1 MIKVPLKV
9 PNHSYDI
16 YIGQKILGESNYL
29 KKFLGSDAI
38 IILSNT
44 TVASLHLN
52 TLKENLNTER
62 CFEYIL
68 PDGESEKN
76 LKQFE
81 AISTFMLQ
89 KKLDRRTVLIALGG
103 GVVGDLGG
111 FVAAC
116 YQRGIRYIQ
125 VPTTLLAQVDSS
137 VGGKTAI
144 NHSLGKNMIGA
155 FHQPS
160 LVLSDTSL
168 LETLPEREFISGIAE
183 VIKYGLIKDYLFFEW
198 LEKNIEHIM
207 SRSPEALATVI
218 RKSCENKRDVVS
230 EDEKE
235 RGIRAILNLGHTF
248 GHAIEKLTNYGS
260 WLHGEAVAVG
270 ICMASRLSRDQGLIS
285 DESYS
290 RIESIFKKANLPTRA
305 PTECSPDRMIEIM
318 QGDKKSSNKE
328 INLVLLREIGDA
340 FLTRDYSDA
349 LLKQILDSGRKA

>member
-1 MIKVPLKV
+1 MIKLPLKV

-16 YIGQKILGESNYL
+16 YIGQNILGTSNL
-29 KKFLGSDAI
+29 LEQFLGSDTAM
-38 IILSNT
+38 ILSDT

-52 TLKENLNTER
+52 TLKENLNSKR

-81 AISTFMLQ
+81 AISTFMLKQ
-89 KKLDRRTVLIALGG
+89 KLDRRTVLIALGG
-103 GVVGDLGG
+103 GVIGDLGG

-155 FHQPS
+155 FYQPS

-168 LETLPEREFISGIAE
+168 LETLPEREFISGVAE

-198 LEKNIEHIM
+198 LEKNIKRVLD
-207 SRSPEALATVI
+207 RSPEALALVI
-218 RKSCENKRDVVS
+218 RKSCENKRDIVS

-235 RGIRAILNLGHTF
+235 NGIRAILNLGHTF
-248 GHAIEKLTNYGS
+248 GHAIEKLMDYGS

-270 ICMASRLSRDQGLIS
+270 ICMASRLSRDQDMIS
-285 DESYS
+285 DESYV
-290 RIESIFKKANLPTRA
+290 RIESVLKNANLPTRA
-305 PTECSPDRMIEIM
+305 PKKCSPERMIEIM

-328 INLVLLREIGDA
+328 IKLVLLREIGDA

-349 LLKQILDSGRKA
+349 HLKQILEWGREG